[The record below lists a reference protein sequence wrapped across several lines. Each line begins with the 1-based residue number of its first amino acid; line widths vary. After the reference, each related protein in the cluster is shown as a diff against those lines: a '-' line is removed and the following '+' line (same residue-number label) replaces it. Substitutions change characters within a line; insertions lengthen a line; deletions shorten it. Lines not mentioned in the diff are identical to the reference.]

1 MVGYVEVK
9 NSPPLEAQ
17 DEEHID
23 DAKRRSGHDS
33 EINCKGLVQMIA
45 QERYPSLPRTR

>member
-9 NSPPLEAQ
+9 DSAPLEAQ

-23 DAKRRSGHDS
+23 NAKRCSRYDS
-33 EINCKGLVQMIA
+33 EVNRKGLVA
-45 QERYPSLPRTR
+45 SRRKKARFRDLVR